1 MNNKPGVK
9 TKIRGIVM
17 GITIGLGVGLSV
29 PTSANIIPGG
39 TGAEVLAALM
49 TFGQQFIQTKVTDF
63 ISGKIGEMGNKI
75 GGILNQIGMATPGI
89 FNRTGGYRDFP
100 MDIPSIAMG
109 PGREA
114 IDSIDSISNTSI
126 PDTAKAIEMARIKQR
141 AKEQAGINDKMAG
154 MSTPQYKAYNEA
166 AVTGLNDSNKTNIE
180 RNKELL
186 DPDKQTTIEE
196 TLVNDVYKYATGR
209 TSHIGL
215 ANGDI
220 DKLANFLTPQPMP
233 LPNGEINN
241 DPKTG
246 LRSDDQL
253 RVLSNVL
260 MGVDSAPTL
269 TARALSTA
277 NGYSLQAATFT
288 KYSRY
293 ALARAAVDETYNKQ
307 TLQLMNAEYKK
318 WVVSPQLEDARG
330 ATDVQHL
337 YNITKLIQGTNMEL
351 LLLRRNVMEQSR
363 LIGILLATQIENSK
377 TDKVMELSNLSG
389 IVHE

>member
-17 GITIGLGVGLSV
+17 GITIGLGVGLSAPTYAV
-29 PTSANIIPGG
+29 PGMDYAQMM
-39 TGAEVLAALM
+39 AALM
-49 TFGQQFIQTKVTDF
+49 TFGQQFIQTKVTDM
-63 ISGKIGEMGNKI
+63 ITGKLGDLGDKLN
-75 GGILNQIGMATPGI
+75 GVLNQIGLSTAGI

-100 MDIPSIAMG
+100 MDIPSIANG

-126 PDTAKAIEMARIKQR
+126 PDTAKAIEMTRIKQR
-141 AKEQAGINDKMAG
+141 AKEQANINDKMAG

-186 DPDKQTTIEE
+186 DPEKQTNIEE
-196 TLVNDVYKYATGR
+196 TLVNYVYKYATGR
-209 TSHIGL
+209 TDHIGL
-215 ANGDI
+215 VSGDI
-220 DKLANFLTPQPMP
+220 EKLANFLTPQPMP

-288 KYSRY
+288 KYSRF

-377 TDKVMELSNLSG
+377 NDKVMELSNLSG